1 MDNIKDYQVESFSN
15 LVADR
20 FLSDPRIKYT
30 IQGIEDKYQFLKKY
44 GKSEIEAFAKTNN
57 VKVIGEDEGIIIAYS
72 KKDMGWFAL
81 IKAMLT
87 AQNSLFKSISKE
99 EKKIVINNSKK
110 VKKVTDLSWHKKAV
124 NTKGYYH
131 ILNIAIREDLKGK
144 GIFRNLIT
152 PLIEECDKKNICIVL
167 ETNNSDNIPIY
178 KHFGFEIYETLKS
191 EEIDLVQYSMI
202 KYPEHLAI

>member
-1 MDNIKDYQVESFSN
+1 
-15 LVADR
+15 
-20 FLSDPRIKYT
+20 
-30 IQGIEDKYQFLKKY
+30 
-44 GKSEIEAFAKTNN
+44 NN

-152 PLIEECDKKNICIVL
+152 PLIEECNKKNICIVL